1 MPYYDYAC
9 LECDKDYTFE
19 RSIKDEEPHYVCDT
33 CGYGLSRIYNNIG
46 ITFKGSGFYK
56 TDNRKK

>member
-9 LECDKDYTFE
+9 LECDKHYTFE
-19 RSIKDEEPHYVCDT
+19 RSIKDEEPYYVCDI
-33 CGYGLSRIYNNIG
+33 CGYGLSRVYRSVG